1 MRLVS
6 PYFTVF
12 NTMPFVL
19 CSSIGLRRGGEC
31 IRPDAKSSNCRLF
44 VKIIFIMW
52 ESIARLVLKFRFL
65 LLIVLLSATAYMAY
79 RASHVKLSYDFNSA
93 IPTDNPKYKAYQEFR
108 KRFGDDGNLLVVGL
122 QTDKLF
128 QADIFTDYVALTE
141 RLKRVP
147 GVDNVLGVSSVVNL
161 IRDTNTNKF
170 KTVPIFSAPFT
181 QARLDSS
188 KAVLLSLPFYKG
200 LLYNPETNV
209 WRTVVNV
216 NKNVMNSAARIVT
229 VRGIT
234 DAIDSFSRQHS
245 TLDLHYSGLPLIRA
259 KMAVKVAHETTWFL
273 LGSVLILS
281 IIMLVFF
288 RSLSTM
294 LLSLTVVVIGVIFS
308 LGTMDLFGYKITL
321 LNALTP
327 TLVVVIGIPN
337 CIYFMNKY
345 HTAFKDTGDKHEA
358 LVVMIGRMG
367 IVTLF
372 CNLTAAIGFGV
383 FALTHSAILN
393 EFGVV
398 AGINIMLL
406 FFISFI
412 LIPVVLSFL
421 PAPTP
426 SQMRYLSN
434 PWLKSILVRLENWTL
449 HHRRPVYIITGIAL
463 VIAIAGMT
471 RLHSEGF
478 IVDDLPHNDPLYT
491 DLKFFETNFK
501 GVMPLEIVIDMKR
514 RKGLLIN
521 TIKTLDSIEQLS
533 DYIAARPDMA
543 RPLSLVDGLKFM
555 RQAYFGGDS
564 SAYVVPNSTDMIFL
578 SQYLSGGA
586 LTGGATGGG
595 ATAGGL
601 GSLLKSFVDSNQQR
615 LRISIEMA
623 DIGSKR
629 LPGVLA
635 ELQQK
640 TSELFDSTKYHVEF
654 TGTSVT
660 YLEGSSFII
669 KGLRDSIEW
678 AFVLIAACMLFLFRS
693 FRILVCSL
701 VPNVIPL
708 IITAG
713 IMGWAGVRLRP
724 STVIVFSIAL
734 GIAIDITIRFLVN
747 YRQEAPKAASPEKA
761 VTGTINT
768 TGISILYTSM
778 TLTAGFVVFCFSDF
792 GGIIALGWLTSLTL
806 VIATV
811 TNLVFLP
818 VLLLSLTRGRK
829 KS

>member
-1 MRLVS
+1 
-6 PYFTVF
+6 
-12 NTMPFVL
+12 
-19 CSSIGLRRGGEC
+19 
-31 IRPDAKSSNCRLF
+31 
-44 VKIIFIMW
+44 MW
-52 ESIARLVLKFRFL
+52 ESIARLVLKFRFF
-65 LLIVLLSATAYMAY
+65 LLIVLLSATAYMAF

-108 KRFGDDGNLLVVGL
+108 KRFGEDGNLLVVGV

-128 QADIFTDYVALTE
+128 QSDIFMDYIALTE
-141 RLKRVP
+141 QLRKVP
-147 GVDNVLGVSSVVNL
+147 GVDNVLGVSSAVNL

-170 KTVPIFSAPFT
+170 RTVPIFSAPYT
-181 QARLDSS
+181 QVRLDSS
-188 KAVLLSLPFYKG
+188 KAVLLNLPFYKG
-200 LLYNPETNV
+200 LLYNPESNV
-209 WRTVVNV
+209 WLTVVNV

-234 DAIDSFSRQHS
+234 DAIDSFSRRHS
-245 TLDLHYSGLPLIRA
+245 TLDMHYSGLPLIRA

-281 IIMLVFF
+281 IIMLLFF
-288 RSLSTM
+288 RSISTM

-383 FALTHSAILN
+383 FALTRSAILN

-426 SQMRYLSN
+426 AQMRYLDN
-434 PWLKSILVRLENWTL
+434 RWLKSVLERLERWTL

-463 VIAIAGMT
+463 VISIAGMS
-471 RLHSEGF
+471 RLQSEGF
-478 IVDDLPHNDPLYT
+478 IVDDLPQKDPLYT
-491 DLKFFETNFK
+491 DLKFFEKNFK

-521 TIKTLDSIEQLS
+521 TVKTLDSIEQLS
-533 DYIAARPDMA
+533 EYIAARPDMA
-543 RPLSLVDGLKFM
+543 RPLSLAEGLKFM

-578 SQYLSGGA
+578 SPYLSGGA
-586 LTGGATGGG
+586 LTGGEDARASDTRRASAVVGQVGNPAGGGQDSTKATGKNS
-595 ATAGGL
+595 L

-615 LRISIEMA
+615 LRISINMA

-629 LPGVLA
+629 LPVVLD
-635 ELQQK
+635 ELQKK

-678 AFVLIAACMLFLFRS
+678 AFVLIAGCMLFLFRS
-693 FRILVCSL
+693 FRILICSL
-701 VPNVIPL
+701 APNIIPL

-747 YRQEAPKAASPEKA
+747 YRQEAPRAESAEKA
-761 VTGTINT
+761 VTGTIST

-778 TLTAGFVVFCFSDF
+778 TLTAGFVIFCFSDF

-818 VLLLSLTRGRK
+818 VLLLTLTRGRAK
-829 KS
+829 TRPAPEGEAL